1 MFEGLIPVVMPQY
14 CERDR
19 FGFEIVNTTTNVGFW
34 LAAVALYP
42 HWRRHRSRFA
52 VYAMALL
59 VIVGLCSGLFHA
71 LRTRPLL
78 ILDAVPLYL
87 LILSMAYRALSL
99 VTRAT
104 VAVVFIFGVIA
115 GGAIANAMTVDT
127 AIHVASRHGVAVIAI
142 VGLAFLIRG
151 RNPTSGRWVAAAV
164 ALYAAA
170 LAAKTLDAA
179 VCAFLP
185 IGSHWLWHLTG
196 ALATYCGLRGVASL
210 ERGAGDW

>member
-1 MFEGLIPVVMPQY
+1 MFERLIPVVMPQY

-19 FGFEIVNTTTNVGFW
+19 FGFEVVNTITNVGFW

-42 HWRRHRSRFA
+42 HWRRHRSRFIA
-52 VYAMALL
+52 YAMGLL

-99 VTRAT
+99 VARAT
-104 VAVVFIFGVIA
+104 VAVLFIVGVIA
-115 GGAIANAMTVDT
+115 GAALANAMTVGT
-127 AIHVASRHGVAVIAI
+127 VIHVASRHGVAVIAFG
-142 VGLAFLIRG
+142 GLAFLIQS
-151 RNPTSGRWVAAAV
+151 RNPTAARWVVAAV
-164 ALYAAA
+164 ILYAAA
-170 LAAKTLDAA
+170 LAAKTLDGS

-185 IGSHWLWHLTG
+185 IGSHWLWHLAG
-196 ALATYCGLRGVASL
+196 ALATYCGLRGVDSL
-210 ERGAGDW
+210 ERRAQER